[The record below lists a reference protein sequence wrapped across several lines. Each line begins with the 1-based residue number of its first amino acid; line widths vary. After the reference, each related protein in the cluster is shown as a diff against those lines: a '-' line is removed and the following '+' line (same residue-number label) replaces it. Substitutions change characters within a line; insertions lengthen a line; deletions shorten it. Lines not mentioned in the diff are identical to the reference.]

1 MSKFSIVYTKQ
12 SDVIKF
18 VRLFGEAMAV
28 EHNCSLIAHDANV
41 EADTLKGGVLNHAS
55 KETLKIYFREHG
67 TFNNFSSY
75 GGNPKSLIEFWEQQL
90 IGVLNID
97 VSYKMPHGKGQHYS
111 IYYEKYERK
120 N

>member
-18 VRLFGEAMAV
+18 VRTFGEALAV
-28 EHNCSLIAHDANV
+28 EHNSSLIAHDANV
-41 EADTLKGGVLNHAS
+41 DADSLKEGVLNHAS

-75 GGNPKSLIEFWEQQL
+75 NGNPKTLIEFWEHEI
-90 IGVLNID
+90 IGVLNIE
-97 VSYKMPHGKGQHYS
+97 VSYKMPHGKTQHYS
-111 IYYEKYERK
+111 IYYEKYEKK

>member
-1 MSKFSIVYTKQ
+1 MSKFAIVYTKQ

-18 VRLFGEAMAV
+18 VRSFGEAMAV

-41 EADTLKGGVLNHAS
+41 DADTLKEGVLNHAS

-67 TFNNFSSY
+67 TFNNFNSHN
-75 GGNPKSLIEFWEQQL
+75 GNPGSLIDFWEREI
-90 IGVLNID
+90 IGVLNIE
-97 VSYKMPHGKGQHYS
+97 VSYKMSHGKPQHYS
-111 IYYEKYERK
+111 IYYEKYEKK